1 MVSSYESL
9 TRLNEAKRKMF
20 FFINVMSLSKHYL
33 TAAIYCMND
42 PERDDVFDE
51 GKQSRLKMYSWLW
64 IIYNVVSQ
72 V

>member
-1 MVSSYESL
+1 
-9 TRLNEAKRKMF
+9 
-20 FFINVMSLSKHYL
+20 MSLSKHYL

-51 GKQSRLKMYSWLW
+51 RKQSRLKMYSWLW